1 MMDGDQ
7 SGTTSFSSSSPEV
20 STSGFGGFLPIAI
33 GLAGVLLGGIA
44 LFFSF
49 TGSGKVGQTETSI
62 TALQNQIQGFEDK
75 ISELES
81 ALERATNQRTALE
94 SHLRSISSQTQ
105 NALNQVGT
113 EISNTRRQ
121 TAANAEAVAK
131 LTETLNEMRTSTVAA
146 TPARTTEAGGGERT
160 ATGGG
165 QQIHSIVSG
174 DTFTTLS
181 RRYGVSIDAIMAANP
196 DADPRRLRV
205 GQQITI
211 PSPQ

>member
-7 SGTTSFSSSSPEV
+7 SGMTSFSSSSPEV

-49 TGSGKVGQTETSI
+49 TGSGKVGQTESSI
-62 TALQNQIQGFEDK
+62 TTLQNQIQGFEDK
-75 ISELES
+75 VRELES
-81 ALERATNQRTALE
+81 ALERVNNQYSALD
-94 SHLRSISSQTQ
+94 SRLRSTGSHTQ
-105 NALNQVGT
+105 NGFNQLGA
-113 EISNTRRQ
+113 EITHTRRQ
-121 TAANAEAVAK
+121 VTEYGERIAE
-131 LTETLNEMRTSTVAA
+131 LTETLNKMRTGTVAVPDTRSA
-146 TPARTTEAGGGERT
+146 EAGEGERT
-160 ATGGG
+160 ATGG
-165 QQIHSIVSG
+165 QQIHTIVSG
-174 DTFTTLS
+174 DTFTTLA